1 MFVADS
7 IIKKEGKS
15 LITPFENERVGPISY
30 DLSAK
35 EFHTTKDGEIV
46 TQSEISLLP
55 GESVFVSCEETITL
69 PGDMA
74 AVINARNSRIRQGLR
89 IDAPI
94 YYPGHKTRVF
104 FRVSNVS
111 KECIVFSKKEKYAAI
126 YFVKVDGIV
135 EKPYKGEFE
144 NELHSILG
152 TEFAGLSEELEQHYR
167 QIFKN
172 RQAIVAMNQASQR
185 PFWQKQQLL
194 DNLKNEITND
204 EASLKQRQAEYEQAV
219 RAFNAEVVKFNQRA
233 SKAGGFQT
241 QAEFQARRA
250 ELASR
255 QAQLR
260 QRQSQ
265 LTTAITQL
273 NQKIDRYNQTNLAM
287 HELNRSLDSLDSP
300 HAPDTGVN

>member
-126 YFVKVDGIV
+126 YFVKVDGTV

-144 NELHSILG
+144 NELSFKG
-152 TEFAGLSEELEQHYR
+152 MGEYR
-167 QIFKN
+167 G
-172 RQAIVAMNQASQR
+172 
-185 PFWQKQQLL
+185 
-194 DNLKNEITND
+194 
-204 EASLKQRQAEYEQAV
+204 EYEQAMRKIKERVEDLKSMEKGIYANVLVLLTIFVALFSLVNINVDLV
-219 RAFNAEVVKFNQRA
+219 RNGTGADTM
-233 SKAGGFQT
+233 FQMLV
-241 QAEFQARRA
+241 F
-250 ELASR
+250 
-255 QAQLR
+255 
-260 QRQSQ
+260 
-265 LTTAITQL
+265 
-273 NQKIDRYNQTNLAM
+273 NLAM
-287 HELNRSLDSLDSP
+287 VGSIGLLISFVQIIIKNRSINAYLLFVGILCFAAALFFS
-300 HAPDTGVN
+300 TWI

>member
-111 KECIVFSKKEKYAAI
+111 KERILFSKKEKYAAI
-126 YFVKVDGIV
+126 YFVKVDGTV
-135 EKPYKGEFE
+135 EKTYKGEFE
-144 NELHSILG
+144 NELNFKG
-152 TEFAGLSEELEQHYR
+152 MGEYR
-167 QIFKN
+167 G
-172 RQAIVAMNQASQR
+172 
-185 PFWQKQQLL
+185 
-194 DNLKNEITND
+194 
-204 EASLKQRQAEYEQAV
+204 EYEQAMRKIKEGAEDLKSMEKGIYANVLVLLTIFVALFSLVNINVDLV
-219 RAFNAEVVKFNQRA
+219 RNSTGADTMFRMLVF
-233 SKAGGFQT
+233 
-241 QAEFQARRA
+241 
-250 ELASR
+250 
-255 QAQLR
+255 
-260 QRQSQ
+260 
-265 LTTAITQL
+265 
-273 NQKIDRYNQTNLAM
+273 NLAM
-287 HELNRSLDSLDSP
+287 VGSIAMLISFVQIIIKNRSINAYLLFV
-300 HAPDTGVN
+300 GVLCFAAALFFSTWI